1 MKNKLQHIRDMLY
14 QVNAVNISMYMLGM
28 KKRDDKLVADTN
40 ECLGEILKQLD
51 ELIQETKQGMVVE
64 SVNVHQNVNIP
75 LDARNANARLM
86 AAAPELLGALQEII
100 VAADGEGWSPLDA
113 GFTKARAAVAK
124 ALGND

>member
-1 MKNKLQHIRDMLY
+1 MKEKLQHIRDMLY

-40 ECLGEILKQLD
+40 ECLGEILEQLD
-51 ELIQETKQGMVVE
+51 TLIQETKPGMVVE

-75 LDARNANARLM
+75 LDTS
-86 AAAPELLGALQEII
+86 APELLEALQEII
-100 VAADGEGWSPLDA
+100 TAADGEGWSQIDA